1 MARLAALLALALALP
16 ATAETVVFL
25 PGLGDGKGSF
35 ASIVRRLPEGLDV
48 HSEVMPNALPGDSDG
63 RSPETAARDLHDRLV
78 ASGKTAPY
86 VVVGHSLGGPE
97 ALAFAQAFPD
107 ETAGVVLVDPRLPGF
122 TTRCKA
128 AGLSGCSIPKVIR
141 GIMPRGQIALLDGVD
156 QLPDAVVWARD
167 LPDVPVVLLSAGRPP
182 VSAGKEFAA
191 LWQQLHAEF
200 AAALPQGK
208 LISLR
213 SSRHYIHQEK
223 PALVLDELLRLT
235 RSND

>member
-1 MARLAALLALALALP
+1 MARLAALLALALAFP

-35 ASIVRRLPEGLDV
+35 AALVRRLPKEVDI
-48 HSEVMPNALPGDSDG
+48 HSDVMPDALPGDSDG

-78 ASGKTAPY
+78 ASGKTAPF

-128 AGLSGCSIPKVIR
+128 AGLDGCSIPKVMR
-141 GIMPRGQIALLDGVD
+141 AIMPPGQIALLDGIEM
-156 QLPDAVVWARD
+156 LPDAVVWARD
-167 LPDVPVVLLSAGRPP
+167 LPDVPVVLFSAGRPP
-182 VSAGKEFAA
+182 VGAGKRFAT
-191 LWQQLHAEF
+191 LWQDLHADF
-200 AAALPQGK
+200 VAALPRAK
-208 LISLR
+208 LISVP
-213 SSRHYIHQEK
+213 SSRHYIHKEE
-223 PALVLDELLRLT
+223 PELVLDEILRLA
-235 RSND
+235 RPEG